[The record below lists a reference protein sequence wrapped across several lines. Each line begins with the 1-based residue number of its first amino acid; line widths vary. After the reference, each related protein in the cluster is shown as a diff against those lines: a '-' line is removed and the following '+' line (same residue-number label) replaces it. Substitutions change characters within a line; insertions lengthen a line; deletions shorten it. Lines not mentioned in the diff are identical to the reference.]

1 MRIGIIR
8 YWVGRPAAEHETVE
22 RFKFAAAQIGHKIV
36 ELRADGLDLSGKKAD
51 VDFII
56 NLHFAS
62 GKSTNDL
69 TYGALWNPWNFYKG
83 WGLSQTFAN
92 QVSNDFLLSCGSTKI
107 DERFTGWGYPEIL
120 KNKLSH
126 TVTDDYIIPELRT
139 DRKLFYIGVNWEKS
153 SGTKGRHH
161 ELLKILDDNNMIEI
175 YGPEKLGDV
184 RPWAGFKNYVGELP
198 FDGKSVFEVASQCG
212 AVLVLSSKDHLQDQ
226 IMTSRLFEG
235 IASGATIIGDSHP
248 FFTDHFPN
256 EIQTFDNQASFED
269 QASEIIEK
277 LNAVNSNPENT
288 VRNIELCQK
297 IIKDYFNLAS
307 QLEGIVSHAQNIL
320 KAKEKISKRSAT
332 AVVIHLDDASIN
344 EKGLDSLKSSG
355 FSRIIVY
362 TNQIQDLPVLDAV
375 EIIQSSNIKTL
386 SDCIENY
393 VSIADE
399 NEFVTFCTGSED
411 FFDSYLNFAV
421 DLEAS
426 RLGYFVT
433 GARIEDHDEHY
444 ANVCN
449 PLTSPWHG
457 QYLPSLVIRNS
468 ALRDFVGYFH
478 STAIHSVLSENFL
491 MFRDL
496 GFLSIDHR
504 SGYRI
509 ASGAET
515 LGELQGVDFHQI
527 THEIKNSVL
536 PESQSEWLKAIQINV
551 HVGAKGMNTPID
563 SNNIYR
569 TIYRQIRLPK
579 FLKKILKRI
588 ALKIL
593 KI

>member
-22 RFKFAAAQIGHKIV
+22 RFKFASAQIGHTIV
-36 ELRADGLDLSGKKAD
+36 ELRADGLDLSGKRAD

-107 DERFTGWGYPEIL
+107 DARFTGWGYPEII

-126 TVTDDYIIPELRT
+126 TVPNDYILPELRT

-161 ELLKILDDNNMIEI
+161 ELLKILDDNNVIEI
-175 YGPEKLGDV
+175 YGPKKLGDV

-198 FDGKSVFEVASQCG
+198 FDGKSVYEAASRCG
-212 AVLVLSSKDHLQDQ
+212 AVLVLSSQDHLEDQ

-248 FFTDHFPN
+248 FLTDYFPN
-256 EIQTFDNQASFED
+256 KIQTFDNEASFED
-269 QASEIIEK
+269 QASGIIEK
-277 LNAVNSNPENT
+277 LKAANRNPEKT
-288 VRNIELCQK
+288 LSDIELCQG
-297 IIKDYFNLAS
+297 IIKNSFNLAS

-320 KAKEKISKRSAT
+320 KAKEKISKRNAT
-332 AVVIHLDDASIN
+332 AVVIHLGDTSIN
-344 EKGLDSLKSSG
+344 EKGLDSMKSSG

-362 TNQIQDLPVLDAV
+362 TNQIQDLPSLDAI
-375 EIIQSSNIKTL
+375 EIIRSSNTMTL

-393 VSIADE
+393 VNIADE
-399 NEFVTFCTGSED
+399 NEFVTFCTGREE
-411 FFDSYLNFAV
+411 FFDSYLDFTV
-421 DLEAS
+421 DLDAS
-426 RLGYFVT
+426 NLGYFVA
-433 GARIEDHDEHY
+433 GARNEDHEEHY

-449 PLTSPWHG
+449 PLTAPWHL

-468 ALRDFVGYFH
+468 ALRDFLGYFH

-491 MFRDL
+491 ILRDL
-496 GFLSIDHR
+496 CFLKLDHR
-504 SGYRI
+504 SGYRV
-509 ASGAET
+509 AAGTET
-515 LGELQGVDFHQI
+515 LGEVQGVDYHQI
-527 THEIKNSVL
+527 THEMKNSVL
-536 PESQSEWLKAIQINV
+536 PISRNEWFDVIQTNARIGSN
-551 HVGAKGMNTPID
+551 GMNTVTDPIH
-563 SNNIYR
+563 IYR

-579 FLKKILKRI
+579 FLKKNLKWIVLR
-588 ALKIL
+588 IL